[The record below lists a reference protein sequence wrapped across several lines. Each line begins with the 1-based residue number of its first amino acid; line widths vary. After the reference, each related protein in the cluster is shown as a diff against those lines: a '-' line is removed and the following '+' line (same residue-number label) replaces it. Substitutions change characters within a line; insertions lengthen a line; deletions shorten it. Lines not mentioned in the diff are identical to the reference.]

1 MFLRKPEV
9 FAVLSEISN
18 TLSDD
23 NFYDA
28 IIETPGISL
37 KDTQLRGNKGI
48 ESKTLP
54 KGSLKSVKELSM
66 EWYI

>member
-1 MFLRKPEV
+1 MDVYEKTEV
-9 FAVLSEISN
+9 FAILLEVSN

-37 KDTQLRGNKGI
+37 KDTQIWGNMGI
-48 ESKTLP
+48 
-54 KGSLKSVKELSM
+54 
-66 EWYI
+66 